1 MIIKKEIRDIG
12 INKYKWMKEIKEDGD
27 VEEKNGNV
35 KDFSI
40 ISK

>member
-1 MIIKKEIRDIG
+1 
-12 INKYKWMKEIKEDGD
+12 MKEIKEDGD

-40 ISK
+40 ISKWKKSKWMIMMKIVV